1 MSGPRSSIAIVLV
14 SWESGEEL
22 VNCITSLA
30 ASRARIPSGGPSVS
44 LAVVDNG
51 SASFSPEAVRRAW
64 PGATVVVNL
73 DNRGFG
79 PAANQAAGLAAAEVL
94 LFLNPDTEAE
104 GDPYTPLAHGFT
116 EHPEAVALAPRL
128 LEPPSPAREAQESF
142 QLRHLPSRRQA
153 LRELLLLDKAFPGNR
168 GLLRDRYAGCDRERP
183 FAVEQP
189 AAAALAIRREAFER
203 IGGFD
208 AAFRPAWFE
217 DVDLCARLGRLG
229 TILYW
234 PASRFVHAGGVAA
247 RKLGYRRFLP
257 LYYRNGH
264 RFWRKHHGALDACA
278 YRGMIAVGMVLRLLV
293 LPLRGAVP
301 RPRAEAALAYLQ
313 VLRGALGLDGTF
325 RIPRDVRRAWAANGQ
340 AQG

>member
-1 MSGPRSSIAIVLV
+1 MSGPPSSIAIVLV
-14 SWESGEEL
+14 SWESRDEL
-22 VNCITSLA
+22 VKCITSLA
-30 ASRARIPSGGPSVS
+30 AARARIPSGGPSVP
-44 LAVVDNG
+44 LVVVDNG

-64 PGATVVVNL
+64 PGATVVGNP

-79 PAANQAAGLAAAEVL
+79 PAANQAAGLAAADIL

-104 GDPYTPLAHGFT
+104 DDPFTPLAHGFA

-128 LEPPSPAREAQESF
+128 LEPPSPAGEAQEFF
-142 QLRHLPSRRQA
+142 QLRHLPRHGQA
-153 LRELLLLDKAFPGNR
+153 LRELLLLDKVFPGNR
-168 GLLRDRYAGCDRERP
+168 GLLRDRYTGCDRERA

-208 AAFRPAWFE
+208 PAFRPAWFE

-247 RKLGYRRFLP
+247 RRLGYSLFLP

-264 RFWRKHHGALDACA
+264 RFWRKHHGALDACG
-278 YRGMIAVGMVLRLLV
+278 YRVMIAVGMVLRLLV
-293 LPLRGAVP
+293 LPLRGPVP
-301 RPRAEAALAYLQ
+301 RPRAEAALAYLL
-313 VLRGALGLDGTF
+313 VLRGVLGLDGTF
-325 RIPRDVRRAWAANGQ
+325 RIPRDVRRAWAANGR